1 MSKME
6 DQSLRR
12 VFTWLNKYFMVPA
25 FRLGLGGL
33 IGNPLSGY
41 MMVIKTIGRKTGR
54 VRYTPVNYAILDGCV
69 YWLSGFG
76 TRSDW
81 YANLLAHPRI
91 ELILPGGACWGE
103 AEPVTD
109 SAEWLRATRQILKN
123 GGFAGFM
130 LGFNPFTAS
139 DDIVCQKCQGLPI
152 TRIRPVGIASGP
164 ADPGG
169 WLWVTMIVFSVIWLL
184 SRWKTKDK

>member
-1 MSKME
+1 ME
-6 DQSLRR
+6 DERLRR
-12 VFTWLNKYFMVPA
+12 VFNRLNKYFMVPA

-33 IGNPLSGY
+33 IGNPLTGY
-41 MMVIKTIGRKTGR
+41 MMVIKTTGRKTGR

-69 YWLSGFG
+69 YCMSGFG
-76 TRSDW
+76 PKANW
-81 YANLLAHPRI
+81 YANLLAHPCI
-91 ELILPGGACWGE
+91 EIILPGGTYWGE
-103 AEPVTD
+103 AEAVTD
-109 SAEWLRATRQILKN
+109 AAESLRATRQILKN

-139 DDIVCQKCQGLPI
+139 DDEVRQKCQGLPI

-169 WLWVTMIVFSVIWLL
+169 WLWVAMILLSSFWLL
-184 SRWKTKDK
+184 NRRKKKGG